1 MPLPLIPIAIIGV
14 SALIGGKKGY
24 DAISDS
30 SKADEINQ
38 DAKFIIENAKSNVEN
53 AQDIC
58 STSLQNLGSRKIFL
72 LENSIDSFIKSY
84 QKIKN
89 INKKDS
95 QGLDELSKFSMDEKS
110 FDELKDYSILAS
122 GLLKSVG
129 AGGVAGALTAFGAYN
144 ATMALATT
152 AGGTAISTLSG
163 VAATNATLA
172 WLGGG
177 ALGAGG
183 LGMAGGT
190 MILGGMVAAPALAV
204 MGFVLSA
211 KAEKK
216 LEDARSNLAQ
226 AKQAREELKNVEIL
240 ALAIARRA
248 EMFYRLLVKNEAIF
262 APLVSEM
269 DTLLSK
275 KDYDFSLLNED
286 EQKMVAKTVTSAKT
300 LKTILDTPILDKDGN
315 PTKEA
320 EELINSNLLTM

>member
-1 MPLPLIPIAIIGV
+1 MLPLIPVAIIGISTLV
-14 SALIGGKKGY
+14 AGKKGY
-24 DAISDS
+24 DAVSDS
-30 SKADEINQ
+30 NKADDINNR
-38 DAKFIIENAKSNVEN
+38 AKSIIAEAKSNVEN
-53 AQDIC
+53 AQQIC
-58 STSLQNLGSRKIFL
+58 STSLQGLGKRKIFL
-72 LENSIDSFIKSY
+72 LENSIDKFIKSY

-89 INKKDS
+89 INQKDS
-95 QGLDELSKFSMDEKS
+95 QGLDELNKFVMDEKS

-122 GLLKSVG
+122 GLLQGVG

-177 ALGAGG
+177 ALSAGG

-190 MILGGMVAAPALAV
+190 MVLGGIVAAPALAIMGLV
-204 MGFVLSA
+204 MSA

-216 LEDARSNLAQ
+216 LDDARSNLAR
-226 AKQAREELKNVEIL
+226 AKQIKEELKNIEIL
-240 ALAIARRA
+240 ALSIARRA
-248 EMFYRLLVKNEAIF
+248 DMFYRLIVKKEVIF
-262 APLVSEM
+262 APLVHQM

-275 KDYDFSLLNED
+275 KEYDFNMLTD
-286 EQKMVAKTVTSAKT
+286 EEQEVVAKTVASAKT
-300 LKTILDTPILDKDGN
+300 IKTILDTPILDKEGN

-320 EELINSNLLTM
+320 EELAKKSMSM